1 MRPGLLTL
9 IGSTLADDLST
20 GVEHMSSTSDHEIL
34 QILDTAGPQWAQL
47 QAWKVVPADPAVNG
61 AIILSGPAFIYR
73 WENGLGPVKVSF
85 WADQEIRIAN
95 SDGHMLAIEP
105 GLGTIRLKLPGR
117 EPMVIGAV
125 DPVIYQQ
132 IGELTHEAQIA
143 LQRRDENRWSNDL
156 LIAASAMRLAALTRE
171 AAAAASAPDRGAK
184 RSPKKDQLV
193 TQLHE
198 WLRPNLEKSVK
209 LGDAAKRFGKSP
221 RQLIRILKETTG
233 CGFAEHLTMHR
244 LTLARALLMRS
255 GQSVMDVARAS
266 GFNSREQFIRS
277 FNKAFGWTPLQFRKA
292 WNRAALSDAELE
304 ELCQVSERS
313 PVTWLPAGTAASSPD
328 EDHEGEPHTVM
339 VANALHEIVELFWIT
354 PQGKRARIDV
364 LERGGMVFVNRDNGG
379 SCWIVRAPG
388 SGRERYFR
396 TPDDHALAV
405 VTPSVLAG

>member
-1 MRPGLLTL
+1 MSNSADHDILT
-9 IGSTLADDLST
+9 
-20 GVEHMSSTSDHEIL
+20 V
-34 QILDTAGPQWAQL
+34 LDAAGPQWAEL
-47 QAWKVVPADPAVNG
+47 QAWKVVPVESAANG
-61 AIILSGPAFIYR
+61 AITLNGPAFVYR

-85 WADQEIRIAN
+85 WPEQEGRIPN
-95 SDGHMLAIEP
+95 GPGHLLAIEP

-117 EPMVIGAV
+117 EPMVVGAV

-132 IGELTHEAQIA
+132 IGELTGEAQSA
-143 LQRRDENRWSNDL
+143 FQGHSGERWSRDL
-156 LIAASAMRLAALTRE
+156 VIVAAAMRLAALTRE
-171 AAAAASAPDRGAK
+171 AAAAAAGPDRGTK
-184 RSPKKDQLV
+184 RSPRKDQLV

-209 LGDAAKRFGKSP
+209 LGDAAKRFSKSP

-233 CGFAEHLTMHR
+233 AGFAEHLTMHR

-292 WNRAALSDAELE
+292 WNQAALSDAELA

-313 PVTWLPAGTAASSPD
+313 GVEWLPVGAVASSPD
-328 EDHEGEPHTVM
+328 EDHEGEPHTVV
-339 VANALHEIVELFWIT
+339 VANALHEIVELFWVT

-379 SCWIVRAPG
+379 SCWIVRSPG

-405 VTPSVLAG
+405 VTAATMES

>member
-1 MRPGLLTL
+1 
-9 IGSTLADDLST
+9 
-20 GVEHMSSTSDHEIL
+20 
-34 QILDTAGPQWAQL
+34 
-47 QAWKVVPADPAVNG
+47 VNG
-61 AIILSGPAFIYR
+61 SITLNGPAFVYR

-85 WADQEIRIAN
+85 WPDQEGRISAGN
-95 SDGHMLAIEP
+95 GHLLAIEP

-117 EPMVIGAV
+117 EPMVVGAV

-132 IGELTHEAQIA
+132 IGELTGEAQSA
-143 LQRRDENRWSNDL
+143 FQGQSGEKWSRDL
-156 LIAASAMRLAALTRE
+156 VIVAAAMRLAALTRE
-171 AAAAASAPDRGAK
+171 AAAAAAGPDRGTK
-184 RSPKKDQLV
+184 RSPRKDQLV

-209 LGDAAKRFGKSP
+209 LGDAAKRFNKSP

-233 CGFAEHLTMHR
+233 AGFAEHLTMHR

-255 GQSVMDVARAS
+255 GQSVMEVARAS

-292 WNRAALSDAELE
+292 WNQAALSDAELAQ
-304 ELCQVSERS
+304 LCQVSERS
-313 PVTWLPAGTAASSPD
+313 PVEWLPVGSVAASPD
-328 EDHEGEPHTVM
+328 EDREGDPHTVV
-339 VANALHEIVELFWIT
+339 VANALHEIVELFWVT

-379 SCWIVRAPG
+379 SCWIVRSPG

-405 VTPSVLAG
+405 VTAATMEG

>member
-1 MRPGLLTL
+1 MSNSADHDILT
-9 IGSTLADDLST
+9 
-20 GVEHMSSTSDHEIL
+20 V
-34 QILDTAGPQWAQL
+34 LDAAGPQWAEL
-47 QAWKVVPADPAVNG
+47 QAWKVVAVESAANG
-61 AIILSGPAFIYR
+61 AITLNGPAFVYR

-85 WADQEIRIAN
+85 WPEQEGRIPN
-95 SDGHMLAIEP
+95 GPGHLLAIEP

-117 EPMVIGAV
+117 EPMVVGAV

-132 IGELTHEAQIA
+132 IGELTGEAQSA
-143 LQRRDENRWSNDL
+143 HQGHSGERWSRDL
-156 LIAASAMRLAALTRE
+156 VIVAAAMRLAALTRE
-171 AAAAASAPDRGAK
+171 AAAAAAGPDRGTK
-184 RSPKKDQLV
+184 RSPRKDQLV

-209 LGDAAKRFGKSP
+209 LGDAAKRFNKSP

-233 CGFAEHLTMHR
+233 AGFAEHLTMHR

-292 WNRAALSDAELE
+292 WNQAALSDAELAQ
-304 ELCQVSERS
+304 LCQVSERS
-313 PVTWLPAGTAASSPD
+313 PVEWLAIGAVASSPD
-328 EDHEGEPHTVM
+328 EDHEGEPHTVV
-339 VANALHEIVELFWIT
+339 VANALHEIVELFWVT

-379 SCWIVRAPG
+379 SCWIVRSPG

-405 VTPSVLAG
+405 VTAATMEG

>member
-1 MRPGLLTL
+1 
-9 IGSTLADDLST
+9 
-20 GVEHMSSTSDHEIL
+20 MSHSSDHDIL
-34 QILDTAGPQWAQL
+34 NVLDAAGPQWAEL
-47 QAWKVVPADPAVNG
+47 SAWKAVPVEASVNG
-61 AIILSGPAFIYR
+61 AITVSGPAFIYR

-85 WADQEIRIAN
+85 WSQHEGRIASGN
-95 SDGHMLAIEP
+95 GHLLAIEP

-125 DPVIYQQ
+125 EPAVYQQ
-132 IGELTHEAQIA
+132 IGELTSEVQSAIQG
-143 LQRRDENRWSNDL
+143 QSGERWSRDL
-156 LIAASAMRLAALTRE
+156 VIVAAAMRLAALTRE
-171 AAAAASAPDRGAK
+171 AAAAAGAPERGAK
-184 RSPKKDQLV
+184 RSPRKDQLV

-209 LGDAAKRFGKSP
+209 LGDAAKRFDKSP

-233 CGFAEHLTMHR
+233 AGFAEHLTMHR

-255 GQSVMDVARAS
+255 GQSVMEVAKAS

-292 WNRAALSDAELE
+292 WNQAALSDAELA
-304 ELCQVSERS
+304 ELCQVSERA
-313 PVTWLPAGTAASSPD
+313 PVEWLPVGSNAASPD
-328 EDHEGEPHTVM
+328 EEHEGEPHTVV
-339 VANALHEIVELFWIT
+339 VANALHDIVELFWVT

-379 SCWIVRAPG
+379 SCWIVRIPSTG
-388 SGRERYFR
+388 KERYFR

-405 VTPSVLAG
+405 VGSATLEA